1 MPFEFLPQN
10 DYLIVNLTAECS
22 GDEVPSLTET
32 FQKKNSEKQIKYI
45 IFQSAQCS
53 HMSVGFMREISQI
66 YKTLKTTNG
75 ALRLVGST
83 EKVLGLIKAQG
94 LDQILINKMSLRG
107 ALVEFGL
114 AKEKQID
121 VNFINPF
128 LMATQKVFKIQCFLE
143 TTSQKPFL
151 KKNTDP
157 LLFGDISGIISISSE
172 SFNGTLAISLT
183 EKIFCKIGSNMLG
196 ESITS
201 INESNIDLVGEL
213 ANMILGQA
221 KLELRKLG
229 YAMQMA
235 IPSCV
240 WGKDHKIKHYGGG
253 ACVVI
258 PFETSEGTFYTE
270 IMTEPIS
277 QLQNTAKSS

>member
-10 DYLIVNLTAECS
+10 DYLIINLTAECS

-66 YKTLKTTNG
+66 YKALKTTNG
-75 ALRLVGST
+75 GLRLVGST
-83 EKVLGLIKAQG
+83 EKVLALIKAQG
-94 LDQILINKMSLRG
+94 LDQILVNKMSLRG

-151 KKNTDP
+151 KKSSDP

-201 INESNIDLVGEL
+201 INEGNIDLVGEL

-221 KLELRKLG
+221 
-229 YAMQMA
+229 
-235 IPSCV
+235 
-240 WGKDHKIKHYGGG
+240 
-253 ACVVI
+253 
-258 PFETSEGTFYTE
+258 
-270 IMTEPIS
+270 
-277 QLQNTAKSS
+277 